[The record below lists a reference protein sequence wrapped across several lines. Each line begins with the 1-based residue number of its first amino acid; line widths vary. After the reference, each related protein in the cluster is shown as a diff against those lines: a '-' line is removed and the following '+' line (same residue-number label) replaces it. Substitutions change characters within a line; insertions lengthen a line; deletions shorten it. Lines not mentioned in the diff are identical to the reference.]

1 MGRLGLGYDLR
12 HGSASGF
19 GCVRRALQSL
29 PPADANADADA
40 DTDTDA
46 DADQEEEAAA
56 EEKEDGPCGVI
67 VGEAARTADRM
78 SAEALAIVSVAIVSG
93 QV

>member
-1 MGRLGLGYDLR
+1 MRRLGLGYDLR
-12 HGSASGF
+12 HGSARGF

-29 PPADANADADA
+29 PPADADPDADA
-40 DTDTDA
+40 E
-46 DADQEEEAAA
+46 QEEEEAA
-56 EEKEDGPCGVI
+56 EEEEEDGPCGVI

-78 SAEALAIVSVAIVSG
+78 SAEALAIVSIAIVSG